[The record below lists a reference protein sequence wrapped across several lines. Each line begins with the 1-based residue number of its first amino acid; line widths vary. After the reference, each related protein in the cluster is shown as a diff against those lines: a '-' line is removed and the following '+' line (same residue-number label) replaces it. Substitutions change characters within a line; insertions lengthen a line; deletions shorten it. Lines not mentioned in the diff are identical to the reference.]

1 MLMKG
6 LIKLLLKD
14 LFKKYSKKDLIGM
27 INICIPAKGLN
38 KYKKE
43 ELLNAYC
50 KFFLSEEHLTQFL
63 FIFTPNVL
71 KFINEAINKKL
82 YINKTNINAF
92 YALAEK
98 YIACVCDDKVM
109 IPSDFA
115 ENFKKIY
122 TSKFKE
128 KHKIVNYVFASKV
141 FCDNFYGIYT
151 RDEYLNVVN
160 LYSLAKNSPLTK
172 DIINQIFE
180 YETEETNHSDIPTDI
195 LKSQQANKAT
205 FIPTYDMVIEY
216 MEKGY
221 ISTIELKK
229 LDEYLEDRG
238 IDFSEIVMVNKF
250 LQIKGTDNVSNIA
263 KELTEEFEFR
273 DIDEVNEFFT
283 FLMPALNS
291 MHTIYNR
298 GYAPSTLALNDINSD
313 IVQ

>member
-1 MLMKG
+1 MKG
-6 LIKLLLKD
+6 LIRLLLKD

-50 KFFLSEEHLTQFL
+50 KFFLSEDHLTQFL

-71 KFINEAINKKL
+71 KFINEAINKKV

-92 YALAEK
+92 YGLAEK
-98 YIACVCDDKVM
+98 HIACICDDKVI

-115 ENFKKIY
+115 ENFKRIY

-128 KHKIVNYVFASKV
+128 KHKVVNYVFASKV

-172 DIINQIFE
+172 DIIAEIFE
-180 YETEETNHSDIPTDI
+180 DEREEINHSNIPTDI
-195 LKSQQANKAT
+195 LISQQANKPI

-221 ISTIELKK
+221 ISTKELKK
-229 LDEYLEDRG
+229 LDEYLENRG
-238 IDFSEIVMVNKF
+238 VDFSEIVMVNKY

-263 KELTEEFEFR
+263 KELAEEFEFR

-298 GYAPSTLALNDINSD
+298 GYAPSALAFGDINSD